1 VGSFAVIPRFE
12 TRATGASAAADRL
25 HVVVRRVGDEELAA
39 DVTTDLDASGEGEV
53 SIRVD
58 LREDPEVFL
67 VMLEAIQS
75 SDGAV
80 LYVGSTEVSV
90 SASGTASAT
99 VPLRT
104 VATQLVLTQ
113 QPVGGVSGAALAI
126 QPVLAVLDAQGNLV
140 TTDNTTQVT
149 VTISAGVGGTL
160 GGTQT
165 ETAAGGV
172 VTFTTL
178 TLAGTVGQN
187 YQLRFGV
194 AGDELTAA
202 VSSVVN
208 VTLGTGAVSDP
219 AGDTFETSASDGL
232 VPPDLVSFSAMVSGG
247 SVTIQLDFAQPVAPA
262 TSQSPNV
269 VVGFIDIDIDQNPA
283 TGNQAT
289 ADSYRT
295 DGGSTGTGVDYS
307 ILLFPDIE
315 GRFAVLDVQSVDVGS
330 ASAQFTGNSIIVT
343 VPLSVLGGDDG
354 AMDLSTTVGTIPE
367 PTDYAPNVGSLRIGG
382 AAAQSTALGRRHP
395 EGRASWG
402 ARR

>member
-12 TRATGASAAADRL
+12 TRATVASAAADRV
-25 HVVVRRVGDEELAA
+25 HVVVRRAGDEELAA

-67 VMLEAIQS
+67 VMLEAVQS

-99 VPLRT
+99 VTLR
-104 VATQLVLTQ
+104 V
-113 QPVGGVSGAALAI
+113 
-126 QPVLAVLDAQGNLV
+126 
-140 TTDNTTQVT
+140 
-149 VTISAGVGGTL
+149 
-160 GGTQT
+160 
-165 ETAAGGV
+165 AGG
-172 VTFTTL
+172 
-178 TLAGTVGQN
+178 
-187 YQLRFGV
+187 
-194 AGDELTAA
+194 
-202 VSSVVN
+202 
-208 VTLGTGAVSDP
+208 VSDP
-219 AGDTFETSASDGL
+219 AGDTFETEASEGL
-232 VPPDLVSFSAMVSGG
+232 VPPDLLNFSAVVSGG

-269 VVGFIDIDIDQNPA
+269 VVAVIDIDIDQSPV

-289 ADSYRT
+289 ADFYRT
-295 DGGSTGTGVDYS
+295 DGATTGMGVDYVIS
-307 ILLFPDIE
+307 LFPDSV
-315 GRFAVLDVQSVDVGS
+315 GRYAVFDVESVDVGS
-330 ASAQFTGNSIIVT
+330 ALAQFTGNSIIVT

-382 AAAQSTALGRRHP
+382 AATQSAALGRRHP